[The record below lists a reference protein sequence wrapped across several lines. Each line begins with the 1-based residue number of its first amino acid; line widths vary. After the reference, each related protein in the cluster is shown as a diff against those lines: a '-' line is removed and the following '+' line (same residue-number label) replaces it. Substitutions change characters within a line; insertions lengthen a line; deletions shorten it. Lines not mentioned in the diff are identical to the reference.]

1 MLFADVS
8 VWNAGVKARGVGANG
23 AHRQR
28 GRSIRYSNNHWR
40 ALARLL
46 MMIGESVSF
55 MLGKHS
61 VRSTRCAVAGS
72 APQRRWAAW
81 AVVAAMAASVAG
93 CGSMGSLTKSH
104 ETHRDSVIAGETFGA
119 SSTYSR
125 LFDATPERTCEAARR
140 ALMSQGYLI
149 NGSKVKE
156 VEGQKSF
163 QPATDNHQII
173 TIRVVCAAD
182 SRDGKVSLGF
192 VSALKD
198 TYNLKKASNSA
209 SVGVGALGSLSL
221 PFSAGNDSMIKVG
234 SETVNSATFY
244 DSFFD
249 LIKSFLRQEDKL
261 RQQSLQDD
269 EEFVE

>member
-1 MLFADVS
+1 MLF
-8 VWNAGVKARGVGANG
+8 R
-23 AHRQR
+23 
-28 GRSIRYSNNHWR
+28 
-40 ALARLL
+40 
-46 MMIGESVSF
+46 EFVSF

-61 VRSTRCAVAGS
+61 DLLLLAASTRCKLQRPLAGWSLAAALALAVS
-72 APQRRWAAW
+72 
-81 AVVAAMAASVAG
+81 G
-93 CGSMGSLTKSH
+93 CGSLDRDTDSH
-104 ETHRDSVIAGETFGA
+104 RYNVVAHETFGS

-125 LFDATPERTCEAARR
+125 LFDAPPERACEAARR
-140 ALMSQGYLI
+140 ALLSQGYLI
-149 NGSKVKE
+149 NVAKGKE

-182 SRDGKVSLGF
+182 SKDGKVTLGF

-198 TYNLKKASNSA
+198 TYNLKKSSNSA

-221 PFSAGNDSMIKVG
+221 PFSAGNDSMVKVA
-234 SETVNSATFY
+234 SETVSSATFY

-249 LIKSFLRQEDKL
+249 LIKSYLRQDDEL
-261 RQQSLQDD
+261 RQQSLTGD